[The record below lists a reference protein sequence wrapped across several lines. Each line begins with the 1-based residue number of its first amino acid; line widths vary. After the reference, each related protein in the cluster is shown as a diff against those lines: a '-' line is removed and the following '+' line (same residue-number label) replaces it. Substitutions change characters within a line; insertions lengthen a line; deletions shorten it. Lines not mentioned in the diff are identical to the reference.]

1 MPDIAYDKIFS
12 MDASMLQFVWTVAST
27 ISLMVFVFTLVS
39 SSHAAGRARLFR
51 LFHPPLTP
59 APSTLQRRLLGI
71 KTPVIPR
78 LYVFFL
84 FLFFSISFFKSFTEI
99 LSWVPKD
106 FGRYD
111 EDGFFIS
118 NVETWAVPFCVLA
131 AAWVI
136 SVCVEHARQWG
147 CEARDAPDF

>member
-1 MPDIAYDKIFS
+1 
-12 MDASMLQFVWTVAST
+12 MLQVVWAIVSTVSFV
-27 ISLMVFVFTLVS
+27 VFVFTLVS
-39 SSHAAGRARLFR
+39 SSHAAGRARLFG
-51 LFHPPLTP
+51 LFHPLLAP
-59 APSTLQRRLLGI
+59 APSPLQRRLLGI

-99 LSWVPKD
+99 FSWVPKD

-118 NVETWAVPFCVLA
+118 NVETLAVPFCVLA
-131 AAWVI
+131 AVWMI
-136 SVCVEHARQWG
+136 SVCSEHARQWG
-147 CEARDAPDF
+147 CEDRDAPDLH